1 MTGIVRGSLARAG
14 VASLVLLAAFCLTG
28 CAASHASLPQ
38 VTDPP
43 TLPPSPTAS
52 ATLPPVTPTA
62 VPTDSHSP
70 HASGPLVAGLPHDY
84 GKIVGAKG
92 LVTASLHG
100 APFEYKIASGD
111 RLNEI
116 AHRFG
121 YSNGDDVVKFNEV
134 STGNGSVLYVGRSLY
149 LQEND

>member
-1 MTGIVRGSLARAG
+1 MVRASLGRAG
-14 VASLVLLAAFCLTG
+14 VASLVVLAAFCLAG
-28 CAASHASLPQ
+28 CASASHAALPR
-38 VTDPP
+38 VTDLP

-134 STGNGSVLYVGRSLY
+134 STENGSVLYVGRFLY
-149 LQEND
+149 LQAKG

>member
-1 MTGIVRGSLARAG
+1 M
-14 VASLVLLAAFCLTG
+14 AAFCLTG
-28 CAASHASLPQ
+28 CAASHASLPR

-84 GKIVGAKG
+84 GKIVGAGG

-134 STGNGSVLYVGRSLY
+134 STENGSVLYVGRFLY
-149 LQEND
+149 LQENG

>member
-1 MTGIVRGSLARAG
+1 MVRAFLARAV
-14 VASLVLLAAFCLTG
+14 VASLVLGAAICLAG
-28 CAASHASLPQ
+28 CASASHASLPPVIDQ
-38 VTDPP
+38 P
-43 TLPPSPTAS
+43 TLPPSPTAT
-52 ATLPPVTPTA
+52 ATLPPATPTS
-62 VPTDSHSP
+62 VPTDSNSP

-84 GKIVGAKG
+84 GMIVGAKG

-100 APFEYKIASGD
+100 APYEYKIASGD

-134 STGNGSVLYVGRSLY
+134 STGNGSVLYVGRVLY
-149 LQEND
+149 LQAKE